1 MLKPCVAWFFAVASA
16 QDTGFMRTLFVEY
29 VDGTSDGH
37 FQFGKS
43 IGEAM
48 GPDIQAVWAGDL
60 QLHAMETWVLGE
72 GREIFEGLVSE
83 TNATYPL
90 YMREVEG
97 MADGSGIALQRLL
110 VNQLREELAQW
121 VEPRKREGHCT
132 DGYVVNAQL
141 TALGHNDDW
150 PINWRKS
157 SYFVIATALD
167 ADGRA
172 KFRMGS
178 WCYPGLLFGGQLN
191 WNSYGMVWTVNSLFP
206 RSFRSRGVGTAWV
219 SRHMTEAK
227 SLQELVSRASNKR
240 VTTALNYN
248 VGLLNEKELW
258 NLEVTTGGLH
268 TMQKI
273 TGPYVHANQFKLLN
287 VSQFPEPSSVH
298 REGRW
303 KQLKPN
309 NMKDL
314 RSFLSDDRSD
324 PDWPVWRNRTSKD
337 EGFTSI
343 TGIFDLEKR
352 TISAWTSPSNAT
364 DAQFEMSLD
373 LANERTSSRE
383 AKDFVYA

>member
-1 MLKPCVAWFFAVASA
+1 
-16 QDTGFMRTLFVEY
+16 
-29 VDGTSDGH
+29 
-37 FQFGKS
+37 
-43 IGEAM
+43 
-48 GPDIQAVWAGDL
+48 
-60 QLHAMETWVLGE
+60 
-72 GREIFEGLVSE
+72 
-83 TNATYPL
+83 
-90 YMREVEG
+90 
-97 MADGSGIALQRLL
+97 
-110 VNQLREELAQW
+110 
-121 VEPRKREGHCT
+121 
-132 DGYVVNAQL
+132 
-141 TALGHNDDW
+141 
-150 PINWRKS
+150 
-157 SYFVIATALD
+157 
-167 ADGRA
+167 
-172 KFRMGS
+172 
-178 WCYPGLLFGGQLN
+178 
-191 WNSYGMVWTVNSLFP
+191 
-206 RSFRSRGVGTAWV
+206 
-219 SRHMTEAK
+219 MTEAK

-314 RSFLSDDRSD
+314 RSFLSDRSD